1 MKGKRSAV
9 ASHPFILL
17 FYMIS
22 GKFNRLISFFHKKNS
37 EKNYS
42 HNESTRLVSEN
53 GFIDDQS
60 KETEIKYGSKTFS
73 HSGCA
78 LAAIYNAMKLL
89 GSPMALSDI
98 VRYFEKHGA
107 SFYASFGTAPQAAIR
122 FFRKQGIPV
131 KWTASRK
138 RFKDLAES
146 SDIFLFTI
154 MNNRRR
160 IRSMLHTMCVECL
173 HENGPQTPSPRFI
186 VHNSHGKAES
196 YQSFEEMMQH
206 LGDGESRA
214 EGVYMVAVKPIEPL
228 S

>member
-1 MKGKRSAV
+1 MKGKRSSM

-17 FYMIS
+17 FYLIS
-22 GKFNRLISFFHKKNS
+22 GKFNRLISFFHKKKS

-42 HNESTRLVSEN
+42 HNKSTRLVSEN

-60 KETEIKYGSKTFS
+60 KESAIKYGSGTFS

-107 SFYASFGTAPQAAIR
+107 SFYASFGTAPQSAIR
-122 FFRKQGIPV
+122 FFRKQGIHTR
-131 KWTASRK
+131 WTASRK

-154 MNNRRR
+154 MNNRHR
-160 IRSMLHTMCVECL
+160 IRSMLHTMCVECI
-173 HENGPQTPSPRFI
+173 HENGPQTPSPWSTSFI
-186 VHNSHGKAES
+186 VHNSHGKAER
-196 YQSFEEMMQH
+196 YESFEEMMQN
-206 LGDGESRA
+206 LGDGEGRA
-214 EGVYMVAVKPIEPL
+214 TGVYMVAVK
-228 S
+228 